1 MKLQNVNAQLQMNNP
16 PINLQNAVNN
26 LIKNFEPADTILIA
40 CSGGADSLA
49 LAWTSQV
56 VTKRL
61 GLNLVAVIIDHQL
74 IQESSQVALEAKQ
87 KCESFG
93 IEKVVIK
100 KINVKEEKE
109 GLESAARKARYEA
122 IEELVVEFNAQ
133 AVLLAHTQDDQ
144 AETILMRL
152 TRGSGAKSLSA
163 MKEVSGKYLRPFL
176 HIRKKELVE
185 ALKKEG
191 ITFWEDPANTDYKFL
206 RAKVRHELMPKI
218 IEVLG
223 DSAIEALDRTSD
235 LLKEDNE
242 ALDSIAEQNYK
253 NLNKELKVE
262 ELAKLPSAIRKRII
276 KIASLEAG
284 VIPGPFSFEHIEA
297 IDALVTN
304 WRGQGNVDLPGF
316 IQASRVDQTI
326 RFISSRN

>member
-1 MKLQNVNAQLQMNNP
+1 MNNP

-26 LIKNFEPADTILIA
+26 LLKDFEPADNILVA

-56 VTKRL
+56 VTKRI
-61 GLNLVAVIIDHQL
+61 GLNLIAVIIDHQL
-74 IQESSQVALEAKQ
+74 IKESSQVAQDAKK
-87 KCESFG
+87 KCEDFG

-100 KINVKEEKE
+100 QIEVKDDND
-109 GLESAARKARYEA
+109 GLEAAARKARYEA
-122 IEELVVEFNAQ
+122 FEESVNEFNAK

-144 AETILMRL
+144 AETMLMRL

-176 HIRKKELVE
+176 HIRKQVLVDALEKEN
-185 ALKKEG
+185 
-191 ITFWEDPANTDYKFL
+191 ISYWQDPANTNYKFL
-206 RAKVRHELMPKI
+206 RAKVRHELMPKL

-223 DSAIEALDRTSD
+223 DSAIDSLDRTSG

-242 ALDSIAEQNYK
+242 ALESIALESYEK
-253 NLNKELKVE
+253 LNKELKVQ
-262 ELAKLPSAIRKRII
+262 ELEKLPTAIRKRVI
-276 KIASLEAG
+276 KIAALNSG
-284 VIPGPFSFEHIEA
+284 VTPGPFSFEHIEA

-304 WRGQGNVDLPGF
+304 WHGQGNVDLPGF

-326 RFISSRN
+326 RFISSRKTSS

>member
-1 MKLQNVNAQLQMNNP
+1 MNNP
-16 PINLQNAVNN
+16 PINLQNAVNH
-26 LIKNFEPADTILIA
+26 LLKNFEPADNILVA

-56 VTKRL
+56 VAKRL
-61 GLNLVAVIIDHQL
+61 GLNLICVIIDHQL
-74 IQESSQVALEAKQ
+74 IKESAQVALEAKI
-87 KCESFG
+87 KCENFG

-100 KINVKEEKE
+100 QIEVKENKE
-109 GLESAARKARYEA
+109 GLEAAARKARYEA
-122 IEELVVEFNAQ
+122 FEQLAIEFDAK

-144 AETILMRL
+144 AETMLMRL

-176 HIRKKELVE
+176 HIRKFELVN
-185 ALKKEG
+185 ALEKEG
-191 ITFWEDPANTDYKFL
+191 ITYWQDPANTDYKFL
-206 RAKVRHELMPKI
+206 RAKVRHELMPKL

-223 DSAIEALDRTSD
+223 QSAIESLDKTSD
-235 LLKEDNE
+235 LLKEDND
-242 ALDSIAEQNYK
+242 ALDLIAQENYEK
-253 NLNKELKVE
+253 LNKELKVE
-262 ELAKLPSAIRKRII
+262 NLEEYPAAIRKRII
-276 KIASLEAG
+276 KIAALEAG
-284 VIPGPFSFEHIEA
+284 VISGPFSYEHIEA

-316 IQASRVDQTI
+316 IQASRVNQTI

>member
-1 MKLQNVNAQLQMNNP
+1 MNNP
-16 PINLQNAVNN
+16 PINLQNAVNH
-26 LIKNFEPADTILIA
+26 LLKNFEPADNILVA

-56 VTKRL
+56 VAKRL
-61 GLNLVAVIIDHQL
+61 GLNLICVIIDHQL
-74 IQESSQVALEAKQ
+74 IKESAQVALEAKI
-87 KCESFG
+87 KCENFG

-100 KINVKEEKE
+100 QIEVKENKE
-109 GLESAARKARYEA
+109 GLEAAARKARYEA
-122 IEELVVEFNAQ
+122 FEQLTIEFEAK

-144 AETILMRL
+144 AETMLMRL

-176 HIRKKELVE
+176 HIRKFELVN
-185 ALKKEG
+185 ALEKEG
-191 ITFWEDPANTDYKFL
+191 ITYWQDPANTDYKFL
-206 RAKVRHELMPKI
+206 RAKVRHELMPKL

-223 DSAIEALDRTSD
+223 QSAIESLDKTSD
-235 LLKEDNE
+235 LLKEDND
-242 ALDSIAEQNYK
+242 ALDLIAQENYEK
-253 NLNKELKVE
+253 LNKELKVE
-262 ELAKLPSAIRKRII
+262 NLEEYPAAIRKRII
-276 KIASLEAG
+276 KIAALEAG
-284 VIPGPFSFEHIEA
+284 VISGPFSYEHIEA

-316 IQASRVDQTI
+316 IQASRVNQTI

>member
-1 MKLQNVNAQLQMNNP
+1 MNNP
-16 PINLQNAVNN
+16 PINLQNAVNH
-26 LIKNFEPADTILIA
+26 LLKNFEPADNILVA

-56 VTKRL
+56 VAKRL
-61 GLNLVAVIIDHQL
+61 GLNLICVIIDHQL
-74 IQESSQVALEAKQ
+74 IKESAQVALEAKI
-87 KCESFG
+87 KCENFG

-100 KINVKEEKE
+100 QIEVKENKE
-109 GLESAARKARYEA
+109 GLEAAARKARYEA
-122 IEELVVEFNAQ
+122 FEQLAIEFDAN

-144 AETILMRL
+144 AETMLMRL

-176 HIRKKELVE
+176 HIRKFELVN
-185 ALKKEG
+185 ALEKEG
-191 ITFWEDPANTDYKFL
+191 ITYWQDPSNTDYKFL
-206 RAKVRHELMPKI
+206 RAKVRHELMPKL

-223 DSAIEALDRTSD
+223 QSAIESLDKTSD
-235 LLKEDNE
+235 LLKEDND
-242 ALDSIAEQNYK
+242 ALDLIAQENYEK
-253 NLNKELKVE
+253 LNRELKVE
-262 ELAKLPSAIRKRII
+262 NLEEYPAAIRKRII
-276 KIASLEAG
+276 KIAALEAG
-284 VIPGPFSFEHIEA
+284 VISGPFSYEHIEA

-316 IQASRVDQTI
+316 IQASRVNQTI